1 MKVIIVGAHGEA
13 KELINRVS
21 SGWSISVIDLDQEK
35 LRNFT
40 TNRQIDKIQGDATS
54 SLVLKKAGLDEAT
67 AIVTLTL
74 SDEVNLEIL
83 KIAKQ
88 NDILRL
94 SSIINDSSN
103 IDKFKELDVEL
114 VEPDILLARR
124 FEHILE
130 PRRVV
135 SQAFAGGRAEALEI
149 EISSDS
155 PVRGKKLREIGSDYY
170 IVGAL
175 LRKGKVIIPHGDTE
189 IETGDLVTIVLQSG
203 AFSNVIN
210 LFSGSESRFPLE
222 FGKDIVVVL
231 DNEKNLKYLSES
243 EFFIRNTKATSL
255 KLITKEDLFDNNLE
269 STEETL
275 KAVLKDQEFDITYK
289 NKISNKDLENYK
301 GITVVER
308 KENDK
313 GKSYG
318 EGWHTDSSYLEKTPK
333 YTCLMGKIVKKD
345 QGQTLFASQLAS
357 YEALD
362 QETKDKIQNLV
373 GIFSSAGPISVTRLE
388 REAERGTGKS
398 KDFVAEHQI
407 VKKVGTR
414 KTLYLSPGHTIAIK
428 NLPEKESK
436 DLLKYLFNHQTK
448 KEFQNSF
455 FWEKNTIVIWD
466 NHSVIHSATPFQ
478 GRRMMHRI
486 ILDA

>member
-189 IETGDLVTIVLQSG
+189 IKTGDLVTIVLQSG

-231 DNEKNLKYLSES
+231 DNEKNLKNLSES

-289 NKISNKDLENYK
+289 NKISNKDLENFINENSIGTIFYPVEDSISKSKIKSLISIANKSKIPVLFSRSTYPYK
-301 GITVVER
+301 TIGLLINENFGENSSNAIAFDLSSTMSAKLVGVIINQPTFLQSDGEQKVSDTVQKLQDLALSHEVQLDF
-308 KENDK
+308 ENF
-313 GKSYG
+313 
-318 EGWHTDSSYLEKTPK
+318 EGNEAKIFTDQTSSYDLSII
-333 YTCLMGKIVKKD
+333 GSNS
-345 QGQTLFASQLAS
+345 SQS
-357 YEALD
+357 WQDRKVIEFVS
-362 QETKDKIQNLV
+362 TNSN
-373 GIFSSAGPISVTRLE
+373 SSV
-388 REAERGTGKS
+388 
-398 KDFVAEHQI
+398 
-407 VKKVGTR
+407 
-414 KTLYLSPGHTIAIK
+414 LYIP
-428 NLPEKESK
+428 
-436 DLLKYLFNHQTK
+436 
-448 KEFQNSF
+448 
-455 FWEKNTIVIWD
+455 
-466 NHSVIHSATPFQ
+466 
-478 GRRMMHRI
+478 R
-486 ILDA
+486 

>member
-67 AIVTLTL
+67 AIITLTL

-103 IDKFKELDVEL
+103 VDKFKELDVEL

-135 SQAFAGGRAEALEI
+135 SQAFAGGRAEAIEI

-231 DNEKNLKYLSES
+231 DNEKNLKNLSES

-289 NKISNKDLENYK
+289 NKISNKDLENFTNENSIGTIFYPVEDSISKSKIKSLISIANKSKIPVLFSRSTYPYK
-301 GITVVER
+301 TIGLLINDNFDENSSNAIAFDLSSTMSAKLVGVIINQPTFLQSDGEQKVSDTVQKLQDLALSHEVQLDF
-308 KENDK
+308 ENF
-313 GKSYG
+313 
-318 EGWHTDSSYLEKTPK
+318 EGNEAKIFTDQTSSYDLSII
-333 YTCLMGKIVKKD
+333 GSNS
-345 QGQTLFASQLAS
+345 SQS
-357 YEALD
+357 WQDRKVIEFVS
-362 QETKDKIQNLV
+362 TNSN
-373 GIFSSAGPISVTRLE
+373 SSV
-388 REAERGTGKS
+388 
-398 KDFVAEHQI
+398 
-407 VKKVGTR
+407 
-414 KTLYLSPGHTIAIK
+414 LYIP
-428 NLPEKESK
+428 
-436 DLLKYLFNHQTK
+436 
-448 KEFQNSF
+448 
-455 FWEKNTIVIWD
+455 
-466 NHSVIHSATPFQ
+466 
-478 GRRMMHRI
+478 R
-486 ILDA
+486 

>member
-88 NDILRL
+88 NNILRL
-94 SSIINDSSN
+94 SSIINDSSH

-231 DNEKNLKYLSES
+231 DNEKNLKNLSES

-289 NKISNKDLENYK
+289 NKISNKDLENFINENSIGTIFYPVEDSISKSKIKSLISIANKSKIPVLFSRSTYPYK
-301 GITVVER
+301 TIGLLINDNFD
-308 KENDK
+308 ENSSNAIAFDLSSTMSAK
-313 GKSYG
+313 LVGVIINQPTFLQSDG
-318 EGWHTDSSYLEKTPK
+318 EQKVSDIVQKLQDLALSHEVQLDFENFEGNEAKIFTDQTSSYDLSII
-333 YTCLMGKIVKKD
+333 GSNS
-345 QGQTLFASQLAS
+345 SQS
-357 YEALD
+357 WQDRKVIEFVS
-362 QETKDKIQNLV
+362 TNSN
-373 GIFSSAGPISVTRLE
+373 SSV
-388 REAERGTGKS
+388 
-398 KDFVAEHQI
+398 
-407 VKKVGTR
+407 
-414 KTLYLSPGHTIAIK
+414 LYIP
-428 NLPEKESK
+428 
-436 DLLKYLFNHQTK
+436 
-448 KEFQNSF
+448 
-455 FWEKNTIVIWD
+455 
-466 NHSVIHSATPFQ
+466 
-478 GRRMMHRI
+478 R
-486 ILDA
+486 

>member
-67 AIVTLTL
+67 AIITLTL

-103 IDKFKELDVEL
+103 VDKFKELDVEL

-203 AFSNVIN
+203 AFSSVIN

-231 DNEKNLKYLSES
+231 DNEKNLKNLSES

-255 KLITKEDLFDNNLE
+255 KLITKEDLFENNLE

-289 NKISNKDLENYK
+289 NKISNKDLENFVNENSIGTIFYP
-301 GITVVER
+301 VE
-308 KENDK
+308 DSIS
-313 GKSYG
+313 KS
-318 EGWHTDSSYLEKTPK
+318 
-333 YTCLMGKIVKKD
+333 KIKS
-345 QGQTLFASQLAS
+345 L
-357 YEALD
+357 
-362 QETKDKIQNLV
+362 
-373 GIFSSAGPISVTRLE
+373 ISV
-388 REAERGTGKS
+388 ANKS
-398 KDFVAEHQI
+398 KVPILFSRSTYPYKTIGLLINDNFNESSSNSIAFDLSSTMSAKLAGVIINQPKFLQSEGEQKVSNTVQKLQDLALSHEVQLDFENFEGNEAKIFTDQTSGYDLSI
-407 VKKVGTR
+407 IGSNSSQSWQDRKVIEFVSTNSNSSV
-414 KTLYLSPGHTIAIK
+414 LYIP
-428 NLPEKESK
+428 
-436 DLLKYLFNHQTK
+436 
-448 KEFQNSF
+448 
-455 FWEKNTIVIWD
+455 
-466 NHSVIHSATPFQ
+466 
-478 GRRMMHRI
+478 R
-486 ILDA
+486 

>member
-94 SSIINDSSN
+94 SSIINDSSS

-114 VEPDILLARR
+114 VEPNILLARR

-231 DNEKNLKYLSES
+231 DNEKNLKNLSES

-289 NKISNKDLENYK
+289 NKISNKDLENFINENSIGTIFYPVEDSISKSKIKSLISIANKSKIPVLFSRSTYPYK
-301 GITVVER
+301 TIGLLINDNFDENSSNAIAFDLSSTMSAKLVGVIINQPTFLQSDGEQKVSDTVQKLQDLALSHEVQLDF
-308 KENDK
+308 ENF
-313 GKSYG
+313 
-318 EGWHTDSSYLEKTPK
+318 EGNEAKIFTDQTSSYDLSII
-333 YTCLMGKIVKKD
+333 GSNS
-345 QGQTLFASQLAS
+345 SQS
-357 YEALD
+357 WQDRKVIEFVS
-362 QETKDKIQNLV
+362 TNSN
-373 GIFSSAGPISVTRLE
+373 SSV
-388 REAERGTGKS
+388 
-398 KDFVAEHQI
+398 
-407 VKKVGTR
+407 
-414 KTLYLSPGHTIAIK
+414 LYIP
-428 NLPEKESK
+428 
-436 DLLKYLFNHQTK
+436 
-448 KEFQNSF
+448 
-455 FWEKNTIVIWD
+455 
-466 NHSVIHSATPFQ
+466 
-478 GRRMMHRI
+478 R
-486 ILDA
+486 

>member
-1 MKVIIVGAHGEA
+1 VKVIIVGAHGEA

-94 SSIINDSSN
+94 SSIINDSAN

-231 DNEKNLKYLSES
+231 DNEKNLKNLSES

-289 NKISNKDLENYK
+289 NKISNKDLENFINENSIGTIFYPVEESISKSKIKSLISIANKSKIPILFSRSTYPYK
-301 GITVVER
+301 TIGLLINDNFDENSSNAIAFDLSSTMSAKLVGVIINQPTFLQSDGEQKVSDTVQKLQDLALSHEVQLDF
-308 KENDK
+308 ENF
-313 GKSYG
+313 
-318 EGWHTDSSYLEKTPK
+318 EGNEAKIFTDQTSSYDLSII
-333 YTCLMGKIVKKD
+333 GSNS
-345 QGQTLFASQLAS
+345 SQS
-357 YEALD
+357 WQDRKVIEFVS
-362 QETKDKIQNLV
+362 TNSN
-373 GIFSSAGPISVTRLE
+373 SSV
-388 REAERGTGKS
+388 
-398 KDFVAEHQI
+398 
-407 VKKVGTR
+407 
-414 KTLYLSPGHTIAIK
+414 LYIP
-428 NLPEKESK
+428 
-436 DLLKYLFNHQTK
+436 
-448 KEFQNSF
+448 
-455 FWEKNTIVIWD
+455 
-466 NHSVIHSATPFQ
+466 
-478 GRRMMHRI
+478 R
-486 ILDA
+486 

>member
-88 NDILRL
+88 NNILRL
-94 SSIINDSSN
+94 SSIINDSSH

-231 DNEKNLKYLSES
+231 DNEKNLKNLSES

-289 NKISNKDLENYK
+289 NKISNKDLENFINENSIGTIFYPVEESISKSKIKSLISIANKSKIPVLFSRSTYPYK
-301 GITVVER
+301 TIGLLINDNFDENSSNAIAFDLSSTMSAKLVGVIINQPTFLQSDGEQKVSDTVQKLQDLALSHEVQLDF
-308 KENDK
+308 ENF
-313 GKSYG
+313 
-318 EGWHTDSSYLEKTPK
+318 EGNEAKIFTDQTSSYDLSII
-333 YTCLMGKIVKKD
+333 GSNS
-345 QGQTLFASQLAS
+345 SQS
-357 YEALD
+357 WQDRKVIEFVS
-362 QETKDKIQNLV
+362 TNSN
-373 GIFSSAGPISVTRLE
+373 SSV
-388 REAERGTGKS
+388 
-398 KDFVAEHQI
+398 
-407 VKKVGTR
+407 
-414 KTLYLSPGHTIAIK
+414 LYIP
-428 NLPEKESK
+428 
-436 DLLKYLFNHQTK
+436 
-448 KEFQNSF
+448 
-455 FWEKNTIVIWD
+455 
-466 NHSVIHSATPFQ
+466 
-478 GRRMMHRI
+478 R
-486 ILDA
+486 

>member
-83 KIAKQ
+83 NIAKQ
-88 NDILRL
+88 NNILRL
-94 SSIINDSSN
+94 SSIINESSN
-103 IDKFKELDVEL
+103 AGKFKELDVEL

-189 IETGDLVTIVLQSG
+189 IETGDLVTVVLQSG

-231 DNEKNLKYLSES
+231 DDEKNLKNLSES

-255 KLITKEDLFDNNLE
+255 KVLTKQDLFDNNLE
-269 STEETL
+269 TTEETL

-289 NKISNKDLENYK
+289 NKITVKDLEN
-301 GITVVER
+301 VM
-308 KENDK
+308 KENSIGTIFYPVMD
-313 GKSYG
+313 GTAKSKIKSLISIANKTKVPVLFSRTTYPYKTIG
-318 EGWHTDSSYLEKTPK
+318 LLINDNFDENSSNSIAFDLSSTMSAK
-333 YTCLMGKIVKKD
+333 
-345 QGQTLFASQLAS
+345 
-357 YEALD
+357 
-362 QETKDKIQNLV
+362 LV
-373 GIFSSAGPISVTRLE
+373 GVIINQPKFLQSEGENKFSNTVQKLQDLALSNEVQLDFVNFEGNEAKIFSEQTSEYDLAIIGSNSSQSWQDRKIIEFVSTNSNSSV
-388 REAERGTGKS
+388 
-398 KDFVAEHQI
+398 
-407 VKKVGTR
+407 
-414 KTLYLSPGHTIAIK
+414 LYVP
-428 NLPEKESK
+428 
-436 DLLKYLFNHQTK
+436 
-448 KEFQNSF
+448 
-455 FWEKNTIVIWD
+455 
-466 NHSVIHSATPFQ
+466 
-478 GRRMMHRI
+478 R
-486 ILDA
+486 

>member
-88 NDILRL
+88 NNILRL
-94 SSIINDSSN
+94 SSIINDSSH

-231 DNEKNLKYLSES
+231 DNEKNLKNLSES

-289 NKISNKDLENYK
+289 NKISNKDLENFINENSIGTIFYPVEDSISKSKIKSLISIANKSKIPILFSRSTYPYK
-301 GITVVER
+301 TIGLLINDNFDENSSNAIAFDLSSTMSAKLVGVIINQPTFLQSDGEQKVSDTVQKLQDLALSHEVQLDF
-308 KENDK
+308 ENF
-313 GKSYG
+313 
-318 EGWHTDSSYLEKTPK
+318 EGNEAKIFTDQTSSYDLSII
-333 YTCLMGKIVKKD
+333 GSNS
-345 QGQTLFASQLAS
+345 SQS
-357 YEALD
+357 WQDRKVIEFVS
-362 QETKDKIQNLV
+362 TNSN
-373 GIFSSAGPISVTRLE
+373 SSL
-388 REAERGTGKS
+388 
-398 KDFVAEHQI
+398 
-407 VKKVGTR
+407 
-414 KTLYLSPGHTIAIK
+414 LYIP
-428 NLPEKESK
+428 
-436 DLLKYLFNHQTK
+436 
-448 KEFQNSF
+448 
-455 FWEKNTIVIWD
+455 
-466 NHSVIHSATPFQ
+466 
-478 GRRMMHRI
+478 R
-486 ILDA
+486 

>member
-88 NDILRL
+88 NNILRL
-94 SSIINDSSN
+94 SSIINDSSH

-231 DNEKNLKYLSES
+231 DNEKNLKNLSES

-289 NKISNKDLENYK
+289 NKISNKDLENFTNENSIGTIFYPVEDSISKSKIKSLISIANKSKIPVLFSRSTYPYK
-301 GITVVER
+301 TIGLLINDNFDQNSSNAIAFDLSSTMSAKLVGVIINQPTFLQSDGEQKVSDTVQKLQDLALSHEVQLDF
-308 KENDK
+308 ENF
-313 GKSYG
+313 
-318 EGWHTDSSYLEKTPK
+318 EGNEAKIFTDQTSSYDLSII
-333 YTCLMGKIVKKD
+333 GSNS
-345 QGQTLFASQLAS
+345 SQS
-357 YEALD
+357 WQDRKVIEFVS
-362 QETKDKIQNLV
+362 TNSN
-373 GIFSSAGPISVTRLE
+373 SSV
-388 REAERGTGKS
+388 
-398 KDFVAEHQI
+398 
-407 VKKVGTR
+407 
-414 KTLYLSPGHTIAIK
+414 LYIP
-428 NLPEKESK
+428 
-436 DLLKYLFNHQTK
+436 
-448 KEFQNSF
+448 
-455 FWEKNTIVIWD
+455 
-466 NHSVIHSATPFQ
+466 
-478 GRRMMHRI
+478 R
-486 ILDA
+486 

>member
-1 MKVIIVGAHGEA
+1 VKVIIVGAHGEA

-88 NDILRL
+88 NNILRL
-94 SSIINDSSN
+94 SSIINDSSH

-231 DNEKNLKYLSES
+231 DNEKNLKNLSES

-289 NKISNKDLENYK
+289 NKISNKDLENFINENSIGTIFYPVEDSISKSKIKSLISIANKSKIPVLFSRSTYPYK
-301 GITVVER
+301 TIGLLINDNFDENSSNAIAFDLSSTMSAKLVGVIINQPTFLQSDGEQKVSHTVQKLQDLALSHEVQLDF
-308 KENDK
+308 ENF
-313 GKSYG
+313 
-318 EGWHTDSSYLEKTPK
+318 EGNEAKIFTDQTSSYDLSII
-333 YTCLMGKIVKKD
+333 GSNS
-345 QGQTLFASQLAS
+345 SQS
-357 YEALD
+357 WQDRKVIEFVS
-362 QETKDKIQNLV
+362 TNSN
-373 GIFSSAGPISVTRLE
+373 SSV
-388 REAERGTGKS
+388 
-398 KDFVAEHQI
+398 
-407 VKKVGTR
+407 
-414 KTLYLSPGHTIAIK
+414 LYIP
-428 NLPEKESK
+428 
-436 DLLKYLFNHQTK
+436 
-448 KEFQNSF
+448 
-455 FWEKNTIVIWD
+455 
-466 NHSVIHSATPFQ
+466 
-478 GRRMMHRI
+478 R
-486 ILDA
+486 

>member
-67 AIVTLTL
+67 AIITLTL

-103 IDKFKELDVEL
+103 VDKFKELDVEL

-203 AFSNVIN
+203 AFSSVIN

-231 DNEKNLKYLSES
+231 DNEKNLKNLSES

-255 KLITKEDLFDNNLE
+255 KLITKEDLFENNLE

-289 NKISNKDLENYK
+289 NKISNKDLENFVNENSIGTIFYP
-301 GITVVER
+301 VE
-308 KENDK
+308 DSIS
-313 GKSYG
+313 KS
-318 EGWHTDSSYLEKTPK
+318 
-333 YTCLMGKIVKKD
+333 KIKS
-345 QGQTLFASQLAS
+345 L
-357 YEALD
+357 
-362 QETKDKIQNLV
+362 
-373 GIFSSAGPISVTRLE
+373 ISV
-388 REAERGTGKS
+388 ANKS
-398 KDFVAEHQI
+398 KVPILFSRSTYPYKTIGLLINDNFNESSSNSIAFDLSSTMSARLAGVIINQPKFLQSEGEQKVSNTVQKLQDLALSHEVQLDFENFEGNEAKIFTDQTSGYDLSI
-407 VKKVGTR
+407 IGSNSSQSWQDRKVIEFVSTNSNSSV
-414 KTLYLSPGHTIAIK
+414 LYIP
-428 NLPEKESK
+428 
-436 DLLKYLFNHQTK
+436 
-448 KEFQNSF
+448 
-455 FWEKNTIVIWD
+455 
-466 NHSVIHSATPFQ
+466 
-478 GRRMMHRI
+478 R
-486 ILDA
+486 

>member
-88 NDILRL
+88 NNILRL
-94 SSIINDSSN
+94 SSIINDSSH

-135 SQAFAGGRAEALEI
+135 SQAFAGGRAEAIEI

-155 PVRGKKLREIGSDYY
+155 PVRGKKLKEIGSDYF

-203 AFSNVIN
+203 AFSSVIN

-231 DNEKNLKYLSES
+231 EDEKNLKNLSES

-255 KLITKEDLFDNNLE
+255 KLITKEDLFENNLE

-289 NKISNKDLENYK
+289 NKISNKDLENFINENSIGTIFYPAEDNISKSKIKSLISIANKLKIPILFSRSTYPYK
-301 GITVVER
+301 TIGLLINDNFDENSSNAIAFDLSSTMSAKLVGVIINQPTFLQSEGEQKVSDTVQKLQDLALSHEVQLDF
-308 KENDK
+308 ENF
-313 GKSYG
+313 
-318 EGWHTDSSYLEKTPK
+318 EGNEAKIFTDQTSSYDLSII
-333 YTCLMGKIVKKD
+333 GSNS
-345 QGQTLFASQLAS
+345 SQS
-357 YEALD
+357 WQDRKVIEFVS
-362 QETKDKIQNLV
+362 TNSN
-373 GIFSSAGPISVTRLE
+373 SSV
-388 REAERGTGKS
+388 
-398 KDFVAEHQI
+398 
-407 VKKVGTR
+407 
-414 KTLYLSPGHTIAIK
+414 LYIP
-428 NLPEKESK
+428 
-436 DLLKYLFNHQTK
+436 
-448 KEFQNSF
+448 
-455 FWEKNTIVIWD
+455 
-466 NHSVIHSATPFQ
+466 
-478 GRRMMHRI
+478 R
-486 ILDA
+486 

>member
-1 MKVIIVGAHGEA
+1 VKVIIVGAHGEA

-94 SSIINDSSN
+94 SSIINDSSH

-231 DNEKNLKYLSES
+231 DNEKNLKNLSES

-289 NKISNKDLENYK
+289 NKISNKDLENFINENSIGTIFYPVEDSISKSKIKSLISIANKSKIPILFSRSTYPYK
-301 GITVVER
+301 TIGLLINDNFDQNSSNAIAFDLSSTMSAKLAGVIINQPTFLQSDGEQKVSDTVQKLQDLALSHEVQLDF
-308 KENDK
+308 ENF
-313 GKSYG
+313 
-318 EGWHTDSSYLEKTPK
+318 EGNEAKIFTDQTSSYDLSII
-333 YTCLMGKIVKKD
+333 GSNS
-345 QGQTLFASQLAS
+345 SQS
-357 YEALD
+357 WQDRKVIEFVS
-362 QETKDKIQNLV
+362 TNSN
-373 GIFSSAGPISVTRLE
+373 SSV
-388 REAERGTGKS
+388 
-398 KDFVAEHQI
+398 
-407 VKKVGTR
+407 
-414 KTLYLSPGHTIAIK
+414 LYIP
-428 NLPEKESK
+428 
-436 DLLKYLFNHQTK
+436 
-448 KEFQNSF
+448 
-455 FWEKNTIVIWD
+455 
-466 NHSVIHSATPFQ
+466 
-478 GRRMMHRI
+478 R
-486 ILDA
+486 

>member
-1 MKVIIVGAHGEA
+1 VKVIIVGAHGEA

-88 NDILRL
+88 NNILRL
-94 SSIINDSSN
+94 SSIINDSSH

-231 DNEKNLKYLSES
+231 DNEKNLKNLSES

-289 NKISNKDLENYK
+289 NKISNKDLENFINENSIGTIFYPVEESISKSKIKSLISIANKSKIPVLFSRSTYPYK
-301 GITVVER
+301 TIGLLINDNFDENSSNAIAFDLSSTMSAKLVGVIINQPTFLQSDGEQKVSDTVQKLQDLALSHEVQLDF
-308 KENDK
+308 ENF
-313 GKSYG
+313 
-318 EGWHTDSSYLEKTPK
+318 EGNEAKIFTDQTSSYDLSII
-333 YTCLMGKIVKKD
+333 GSNS
-345 QGQTLFASQLAS
+345 SQS
-357 YEALD
+357 WQDRKVIEFVS
-362 QETKDKIQNLV
+362 TNSN
-373 GIFSSAGPISVTRLE
+373 SSV
-388 REAERGTGKS
+388 
-398 KDFVAEHQI
+398 
-407 VKKVGTR
+407 
-414 KTLYLSPGHTIAIK
+414 LYIP
-428 NLPEKESK
+428 
-436 DLLKYLFNHQTK
+436 
-448 KEFQNSF
+448 
-455 FWEKNTIVIWD
+455 
-466 NHSVIHSATPFQ
+466 
-478 GRRMMHRI
+478 R
-486 ILDA
+486 

>member
-88 NDILRL
+88 NNILRL
-94 SSIINDSSN
+94 SSIINDSSH

-203 AFSNVIN
+203 AFSSVIN

-231 DNEKNLKYLSES
+231 DNEKNLKNLSES

-255 KLITKEDLFDNNLE
+255 KLITKEDLFENNLE

-289 NKISNKDLENYK
+289 NKISNKDLENFVNENSIGTIFYP
-301 GITVVER
+301 VE
-308 KENDK
+308 ESIS
-313 GKSYG
+313 KS
-318 EGWHTDSSYLEKTPK
+318 
-333 YTCLMGKIVKKD
+333 KIKS
-345 QGQTLFASQLAS
+345 L
-357 YEALD
+357 
-362 QETKDKIQNLV
+362 
-373 GIFSSAGPISVTRLE
+373 ISV
-388 REAERGTGKS
+388 ANKS
-398 KDFVAEHQI
+398 KVPILFSRSTYPYKTIGLLINDNFNESSSNSIAFDLSSTMSAKLAGVIINQPKFLQSEGEQKVSNTVQKLQDLALSHEVQLDFENFEGNEAKIFTDQTSGYDLSI
-407 VKKVGTR
+407 IGSNSSQSWQDRKVIEFVSTNSNSSV
-414 KTLYLSPGHTIAIK
+414 LYIP
-428 NLPEKESK
+428 
-436 DLLKYLFNHQTK
+436 
-448 KEFQNSF
+448 
-455 FWEKNTIVIWD
+455 
-466 NHSVIHSATPFQ
+466 
-478 GRRMMHRI
+478 R
-486 ILDA
+486 

>member
-103 IDKFKELDVEL
+103 TYKFKELDVEL

-203 AFSNVIN
+203 AFSSVIN

-222 FGKDIVVVL
+222 FGKDIAVVL
-231 DNEKNLKYLSES
+231 DNEKNLKNLSES

-289 NKISNKDLENYK
+289 NKISNKDLENFTNENSIGTIFYPVEDSISKSKIKSLISIANKSKIPVLFSRSTYPYK
-301 GITVVER
+301 TIGLLINDNFNENSSNSIAFDLSSTMSAKLAGVIINQPTFLQSDGEQKVSDTVQKLQDLALSHEVQLDF
-308 KENDK
+308 ENF
-313 GKSYG
+313 
-318 EGWHTDSSYLEKTPK
+318 EGNEAKIFTDQTSSYDLSII
-333 YTCLMGKIVKKD
+333 GSNS
-345 QGQTLFASQLAS
+345 SQS
-357 YEALD
+357 WQDRKVIEFVS
-362 QETKDKIQNLV
+362 TNSN
-373 GIFSSAGPISVTRLE
+373 SSV
-388 REAERGTGKS
+388 
-398 KDFVAEHQI
+398 
-407 VKKVGTR
+407 
-414 KTLYLSPGHTIAIK
+414 LYIP
-428 NLPEKESK
+428 
-436 DLLKYLFNHQTK
+436 
-448 KEFQNSF
+448 
-455 FWEKNTIVIWD
+455 
-466 NHSVIHSATPFQ
+466 
-478 GRRMMHRI
+478 R
-486 ILDA
+486 

>member
-13 KELINRVS
+13 KELINRIS

-67 AIVTLTL
+67 AIITLTL
-74 SDEVNLEIL
+74 SDEVNMEIL

-103 IDKFKELDVEL
+103 VDKFKELDIEL

-203 AFSNVIN
+203 AFSSVIN

-231 DNEKNLKYLSES
+231 DNEKNLKNLSES

-255 KLITKEDLFDNNLE
+255 KLITKEDLFENNLE
-269 STEETL
+269 STEDTL

-289 NKISNKDLENYK
+289 NKISNKDLENFVNENSIGTIFYP
-301 GITVVER
+301 VE
-308 KENDK
+308 
-313 GKSYG
+313 
-318 EGWHTDSSYLEKTPK
+318 DS
-333 YTCLMGKIVKKD
+333 
-345 QGQTLFASQLAS
+345 
-357 YEALD
+357 
-362 QETKDKIQNLV
+362 
-373 GIFSSAGPISVTRLE
+373 IS
-388 REAERGTGKS
+388 KS
-398 KDFVAEHQI
+398 KIKSLISIANKSKVPILFSRSTYPYKTIGLLINDNFNENSSNSIAFDLSSTMSAKLAGVIINQPKFLQSEGEEKVSNTVQKLQDLALSHEVRLDFENFEGNEAKIFTNQTSDYDLSI
-407 VKKVGTR
+407 IGSNSSQSWQDRKVIEFVSTNSNSSV
-414 KTLYLSPGHTIAIK
+414 LYIP
-428 NLPEKESK
+428 
-436 DLLKYLFNHQTK
+436 
-448 KEFQNSF
+448 
-455 FWEKNTIVIWD
+455 
-466 NHSVIHSATPFQ
+466 
-478 GRRMMHRI
+478 R
-486 ILDA
+486 

>member
-13 KELINRVS
+13 KELINRIS

-88 NDILRL
+88 NNILRL
-94 SSIINDSSN
+94 SSIINDSAN
-103 IDKFKELDVEL
+103 IHHFKELDIEI
-114 VEPDILLARR
+114 VEPDTLLARR
-124 FEHILE
+124 FEYILE

-135 SQAFAGGRAEALEI
+135 SQAFAGGRAEAIEI

-175 LRKGKVIIPHGDTE
+175 LRQNKVIIPHGDTE

-222 FGKDIVVVL
+222 FGKDIFVVL
-231 DNEKNLKYLSES
+231 DNEKNLKNLSES

-255 KLITKEDLFDNNLE
+255 KVLTKQDLFDNNLE
-269 STEETL
+269 TIEETL
-275 KAVLKDQEFDITYK
+275 KAILKDQEFDATFK
-289 NKISNKDLENYK
+289 NKISNKDLENF
-301 GITVVER
+301 V
-308 KENDK
+308 KENSIGTIFYPVEEDVAKTKIK
-313 GKSYG
+313 GLISIANKTKIPILFSRSTYPYKTIG
-318 EGWHTDSSYLEKTPK
+318 LLINDNFDQTSSNSIAFDLSSTMSAK
-333 YTCLMGKIVKKD
+333 
-345 QGQTLFASQLAS
+345 
-357 YEALD
+357 
-362 QETKDKIQNLV
+362 LV
-373 GIFSSAGPISVTRLE
+373 GVTINQPKFLQSEGEQKVSSTVQKLQDLALSHEVQLDFENFEGNEAKIFTEQTSNYDLSIIGSNSSQSWQDRKIIEFVSTNSNSSV
-388 REAERGTGKS
+388 
-398 KDFVAEHQI
+398 
-407 VKKVGTR
+407 
-414 KTLYLSPGHTIAIK
+414 LYVP
-428 NLPEKESK
+428 
-436 DLLKYLFNHQTK
+436 
-448 KEFQNSF
+448 
-455 FWEKNTIVIWD
+455 
-466 NHSVIHSATPFQ
+466 
-478 GRRMMHRI
+478 R
-486 ILDA
+486 

>member
-231 DNEKNLKYLSES
+231 DNEKNLKNLSES

-289 NKISNKDLENYK
+289 NKISNKDLENFINENSIGTIFYPVEDSISKSKIKSLISIANKSKIPILFSRSTYPYK
-301 GITVVER
+301 TIGLLINDNFDENSSNAIAFDLSSTMSAKLVGVIINQPTFLQSDGEQKVSDTVQKLQDLALSHEVQLDF
-308 KENDK
+308 ENF
-313 GKSYG
+313 
-318 EGWHTDSSYLEKTPK
+318 EGNEAKIFTDQTSSYDLSII
-333 YTCLMGKIVKKD
+333 GSNS
-345 QGQTLFASQLAS
+345 SQS
-357 YEALD
+357 WQDRKVIEFVS
-362 QETKDKIQNLV
+362 TNSN
-373 GIFSSAGPISVTRLE
+373 SSV
-388 REAERGTGKS
+388 
-398 KDFVAEHQI
+398 
-407 VKKVGTR
+407 
-414 KTLYLSPGHTIAIK
+414 LYIP
-428 NLPEKESK
+428 
-436 DLLKYLFNHQTK
+436 
-448 KEFQNSF
+448 
-455 FWEKNTIVIWD
+455 
-466 NHSVIHSATPFQ
+466 
-478 GRRMMHRI
+478 R
-486 ILDA
+486 

>member
-88 NDILRL
+88 NNILRL
-94 SSIINDSSN
+94 SSIINDSSH

-231 DNEKNLKYLSES
+231 DNEKNLKNLSES

-275 KAVLKDQEFDITYK
+275 KAVLKDQEFDIAYK
-289 NKISNKDLENYK
+289 NKISNKDLENFINENSIGTIFYPVEDSISKSKIKSLISIANKSKIPVLFSRSTYPYK
-301 GITVVER
+301 TIGLLINDNFDENSSNAIAFDLSSTMSAKLVGVIINQPTFLQSDGEQKVSDTVQKLQDLALSHEVQLDF
-308 KENDK
+308 ENF
-313 GKSYG
+313 
-318 EGWHTDSSYLEKTPK
+318 EGNEAKIFTDQTSSYDLSII
-333 YTCLMGKIVKKD
+333 GSNS
-345 QGQTLFASQLAS
+345 SQS
-357 YEALD
+357 WQDRKVIEFVS
-362 QETKDKIQNLV
+362 TNSN
-373 GIFSSAGPISVTRLE
+373 SSV
-388 REAERGTGKS
+388 
-398 KDFVAEHQI
+398 
-407 VKKVGTR
+407 
-414 KTLYLSPGHTIAIK
+414 LYIP
-428 NLPEKESK
+428 
-436 DLLKYLFNHQTK
+436 
-448 KEFQNSF
+448 
-455 FWEKNTIVIWD
+455 
-466 NHSVIHSATPFQ
+466 
-478 GRRMMHRI
+478 R
-486 ILDA
+486 

>member
-67 AIVTLTL
+67 AIITLTL

-103 IDKFKELDVEL
+103 VDKFKELDVEL

-203 AFSNVIN
+203 AFSSVIN

-222 FGKDIVVVL
+222 FGKDIAVVL
-231 DNEKNLKYLSES
+231 DNEKNLKNLSES

-255 KLITKEDLFDNNLE
+255 KLITKEDLFENNLE

-289 NKISNKDLENYK
+289 NKISNKDLENFVNENSIGTIFYP
-301 GITVVER
+301 VE
-308 KENDK
+308 
-313 GKSYG
+313 
-318 EGWHTDSSYLEKTPK
+318 DS
-333 YTCLMGKIVKKD
+333 
-345 QGQTLFASQLAS
+345 
-357 YEALD
+357 
-362 QETKDKIQNLV
+362 
-373 GIFSSAGPISVTRLE
+373 IS
-388 REAERGTGKS
+388 KS
-398 KDFVAEHQI
+398 KIKSLISIANKSKVPILFSRSTYPYKTIGLLINDNFNESSSNSIAFDLSSTMSAKLAGVIINQPKFLQSEGEQKVSNTVQKLQDLALSHEVQLDFENFEGNEAKIFTDQTSGYDLSI
-407 VKKVGTR
+407 IGSNSSQSWQDRKVIEFVSTNSNSSV
-414 KTLYLSPGHTIAIK
+414 LYIP
-428 NLPEKESK
+428 
-436 DLLKYLFNHQTK
+436 
-448 KEFQNSF
+448 
-455 FWEKNTIVIWD
+455 
-466 NHSVIHSATPFQ
+466 
-478 GRRMMHRI
+478 R
-486 ILDA
+486 

>member
-1 MKVIIVGAHGEA
+1 VKVIVVGAHGEA
-13 KELINRVS
+13 KELINRIS
-21 SGWSISVIDLDQEK
+21 SGWSISVVDLDQEK

-54 SLVLKKAGLDEAT
+54 TLVLKKAGLDEAT
-67 AIVTLTL
+67 AIITLTL

-83 KIAKQ
+83 KIAQQ
-88 NDILRL
+88 NNILRL

-103 IDKFKELDVEL
+103 VDKFKELDVEL

-155 PVRGKKLREIGSDYY
+155 PVRGKKLREIGSDFY

-189 IETGDLVTIVLQSG
+189 IKTGDLVTIVLQSG
-203 AFSNVIN
+203 AFSSVIN

-231 DNEKNLKYLSES
+231 DDEKNLKNLSES

-289 NKISNKDLENYK
+289 NKISNKDLENFINENSIGTIFYPVEDIISKSKIKSLISTANKSKIPILFSRSTYPYK
-301 GITVVER
+301 TIGLLINDNFE
-308 KENDK
+308 EN
-313 GKSYG
+313 
-318 EGWHTDSSYLEKTPK
+318 SSNAIAFDLSSTMSAK
-333 YTCLMGKIVKKD
+333 
-345 QGQTLFASQLAS
+345 
-357 YEALD
+357 
-362 QETKDKIQNLV
+362 LV
-373 GIFSSAGPISVTRLE
+373 GVIINQPTFLQSEGEQKVSDTVQKLQDLALSHEVQLDFENFEGNEAKIFNDQTPSYDLSIIGSSSSQSWQDRKVIEFVSTNSSSSV
-388 REAERGTGKS
+388 
-398 KDFVAEHQI
+398 
-407 VKKVGTR
+407 
-414 KTLYLSPGHTIAIK
+414 LYIP
-428 NLPEKESK
+428 
-436 DLLKYLFNHQTK
+436 
-448 KEFQNSF
+448 
-455 FWEKNTIVIWD
+455 
-466 NHSVIHSATPFQ
+466 
-478 GRRMMHRI
+478 R
-486 ILDA
+486 

>member
-67 AIVTLTL
+67 AIITLTL

-83 KIAKQ
+83 RIAKQ

-103 IDKFKELDVEL
+103 VDKFKELDVEL

-231 DNEKNLKYLSES
+231 DNEKNLKNLSES

-289 NKISNKDLENYK
+289 NKISNKDLENFINENSIGTIFYPVEDSISKSKIKSLISIANKSKIPVLFSRSTYPYK
-301 GITVVER
+301 TIGLLINDNFDENSSNAIAFDLSSTMSAKLVGVIINQPTFLQSDGEQKVSDTVQKLQDLALSHEVQLDF
-308 KENDK
+308 ENF
-313 GKSYG
+313 
-318 EGWHTDSSYLEKTPK
+318 EGNEAKIFTDQTSSYDLSII
-333 YTCLMGKIVKKD
+333 GSNS
-345 QGQTLFASQLAS
+345 SQS
-357 YEALD
+357 WQDRKVIEFVS
-362 QETKDKIQNLV
+362 TNSN
-373 GIFSSAGPISVTRLE
+373 SSV
-388 REAERGTGKS
+388 
-398 KDFVAEHQI
+398 
-407 VKKVGTR
+407 
-414 KTLYLSPGHTIAIK
+414 LYIP
-428 NLPEKESK
+428 
-436 DLLKYLFNHQTK
+436 
-448 KEFQNSF
+448 
-455 FWEKNTIVIWD
+455 
-466 NHSVIHSATPFQ
+466 
-478 GRRMMHRI
+478 R
-486 ILDA
+486 

>member
-88 NDILRL
+88 NNILRL
-94 SSIINDSSN
+94 SSIINDSSH

-231 DNEKNLKYLSES
+231 DNEKNLKNLSES

-289 NKISNKDLENYK
+289 NKISNKDLENFTNENSIGTIFYPVEDSISKSKIKSLISIANKSKIPVLFSRSTYPYK
-301 GITVVER
+301 TIGLLINDNFDENSSNSIAFDLSSTMSAKLVGVIINQPTFLQSDGEQKVSDTVQKLQDLALSHEVQLDF
-308 KENDK
+308 ENF
-313 GKSYG
+313 
-318 EGWHTDSSYLEKTPK
+318 EGNEAKIFTDQTSSYDLSII
-333 YTCLMGKIVKKD
+333 GSNS
-345 QGQTLFASQLAS
+345 SQS
-357 YEALD
+357 WQDRKVIEFVS
-362 QETKDKIQNLV
+362 TNSN
-373 GIFSSAGPISVTRLE
+373 SSV
-388 REAERGTGKS
+388 
-398 KDFVAEHQI
+398 
-407 VKKVGTR
+407 
-414 KTLYLSPGHTIAIK
+414 LYIP
-428 NLPEKESK
+428 
-436 DLLKYLFNHQTK
+436 
-448 KEFQNSF
+448 
-455 FWEKNTIVIWD
+455 
-466 NHSVIHSATPFQ
+466 
-478 GRRMMHRI
+478 R
-486 ILDA
+486 

>member
-67 AIVTLTL
+67 AIITLTL

-103 IDKFKELDVEL
+103 VDKFKELDIEL

-175 LRKGKVIIPHGDTE
+175 LRKGRVIIPHGDTE

-231 DNEKNLKYLSES
+231 DNEKNLKNLSES

-289 NKISNKDLENYK
+289 NKISNKDLENFINENSIGTIFYP
-301 GITVVER
+301 VE
-308 KENDK
+308 
-313 GKSYG
+313 
-318 EGWHTDSSYLEKTPK
+318 DS
-333 YTCLMGKIVKKD
+333 
-345 QGQTLFASQLAS
+345 
-357 YEALD
+357 
-362 QETKDKIQNLV
+362 
-373 GIFSSAGPISVTRLE
+373 IS
-388 REAERGTGKS
+388 KS
-398 KDFVAEHQI
+398 KIKSLISIANKSKIPVLFSRSTYPYKTIGLLISDNFDENSSNAIAFDLSSTMSAKLAGVIINQPTFLQSDGEQKVSDTVQKLQDLALSHEVQLDFENFEGNEAKIFTNQTSGYDLSI
-407 VKKVGTR
+407 IGSNSSQSWQDRKVIEFVSTNSNSSV
-414 KTLYLSPGHTIAIK
+414 LYIP
-428 NLPEKESK
+428 
-436 DLLKYLFNHQTK
+436 
-448 KEFQNSF
+448 
-455 FWEKNTIVIWD
+455 
-466 NHSVIHSATPFQ
+466 
-478 GRRMMHRI
+478 R
-486 ILDA
+486 

>member
-88 NDILRL
+88 NNILRL
-94 SSIINDSSN
+94 SSIINDSSH

-231 DNEKNLKYLSES
+231 DNEKNLKNLSES

-289 NKISNKDLENYK
+289 NKISNKDLENFINENSIGTIFYPVEESISKSKIKSLISIANKSKIPILFSRSTYPYK
-301 GITVVER
+301 TIGLLINDNFDENSSNAIAFDLSSTMSAKLAGVIINQPTFLQSDGEQKVSDTVQKLQDLALSHEVQLDF
-308 KENDK
+308 ENF
-313 GKSYG
+313 
-318 EGWHTDSSYLEKTPK
+318 EGNEAKIFTDQTSSYDLSII
-333 YTCLMGKIVKKD
+333 GSNS
-345 QGQTLFASQLAS
+345 SQS
-357 YEALD
+357 WQDRKVIEFVS
-362 QETKDKIQNLV
+362 TNSN
-373 GIFSSAGPISVTRLE
+373 SSV
-388 REAERGTGKS
+388 
-398 KDFVAEHQI
+398 
-407 VKKVGTR
+407 
-414 KTLYLSPGHTIAIK
+414 LYIP
-428 NLPEKESK
+428 
-436 DLLKYLFNHQTK
+436 
-448 KEFQNSF
+448 
-455 FWEKNTIVIWD
+455 
-466 NHSVIHSATPFQ
+466 
-478 GRRMMHRI
+478 R
-486 ILDA
+486 

>member
-13 KELINRVS
+13 RELINRVS

-88 NDILRL
+88 NNILRL
-94 SSIINDSSN
+94 SSIINDSSH

-231 DNEKNLKYLSES
+231 DNEKNLKNLSES

-289 NKISNKDLENYK
+289 NKISNKDLENFTNENSIGTIFYPVEDSISKSKIKSLISIANKSKIPVLFSRSTYPYK
-301 GITVVER
+301 TIGLLINDNFDENSSNAIAFDLSSTMSAKLVGVIINQPTFLQSDGEQKVSDTVQKLQDLALSHEVQLDF
-308 KENDK
+308 ENF
-313 GKSYG
+313 
-318 EGWHTDSSYLEKTPK
+318 EGNEAKIFTDQTSSYDLSII
-333 YTCLMGKIVKKD
+333 GSNS
-345 QGQTLFASQLAS
+345 SQS
-357 YEALD
+357 WQDRKVIEFVS
-362 QETKDKIQNLV
+362 TNSN
-373 GIFSSAGPISVTRLE
+373 SSV
-388 REAERGTGKS
+388 
-398 KDFVAEHQI
+398 
-407 VKKVGTR
+407 
-414 KTLYLSPGHTIAIK
+414 LYIP
-428 NLPEKESK
+428 
-436 DLLKYLFNHQTK
+436 
-448 KEFQNSF
+448 
-455 FWEKNTIVIWD
+455 
-466 NHSVIHSATPFQ
+466 
-478 GRRMMHRI
+478 R
-486 ILDA
+486 

>member
-88 NDILRL
+88 NNILRL
-94 SSIINDSSN
+94 SSIINNSSN

-231 DNEKNLKYLSES
+231 DNEKNLKNLSES

-289 NKISNKDLENYK
+289 NKISNKDLENFINENSIGTIFYPVEDSISKSKIKSLISIANKSKIPVLFSRSTYPYK
-301 GITVVER
+301 TIGLLINDNFDENSSNAIAFDLSSTMSAKLVGVIINQPTFLQSDGEQKVSDTVQKLQDLALSHEVQLDF
-308 KENDK
+308 ENF
-313 GKSYG
+313 
-318 EGWHTDSSYLEKTPK
+318 EGNEAKIFTDQTSSYDLSII
-333 YTCLMGKIVKKD
+333 GSNS
-345 QGQTLFASQLAS
+345 SQS
-357 YEALD
+357 WQDRKVIEFVS
-362 QETKDKIQNLV
+362 TNSN
-373 GIFSSAGPISVTRLE
+373 SSV
-388 REAERGTGKS
+388 
-398 KDFVAEHQI
+398 
-407 VKKVGTR
+407 
-414 KTLYLSPGHTIAIK
+414 LYIP
-428 NLPEKESK
+428 
-436 DLLKYLFNHQTK
+436 
-448 KEFQNSF
+448 
-455 FWEKNTIVIWD
+455 
-466 NHSVIHSATPFQ
+466 
-478 GRRMMHRI
+478 R
-486 ILDA
+486 